1 MTRIIWPP
9 DRYVQGPGEIGGLHN
24 DGLQWGNAFPVVAN
38 SRTLATTRGLVEQ
51 VWGIGHEED
60 VD

>member
-24 DGLQWGNAFPVVAN
+24 DGLQLGNAFPVVAN
-38 SRTLATTRGLVEQ
+38 SRTLARIRGLEEWALGV
-51 VWGIGHEED
+51 GHEED
-60 VD
+60 ED